1 MKKVKLEKYEI
12 EFLMY
17 LAEREMITESNE
29 TKTDLYKPMHG
40 TMVYTEYGQELFDKW
55 YDHFYHILQNFKKD
69 WSSKRS
75 IDITQEKWNQIATS
89 QNPSTYD

>member
-40 TMVYTEYGQELFDKW
+40 TMVYTEYGQELFDK
-55 YDHFYHILQNFKKD
+55 
-69 WSSKRS
+69 
-75 IDITQEKWNQIATS
+75 
-89 QNPSTYD
+89 